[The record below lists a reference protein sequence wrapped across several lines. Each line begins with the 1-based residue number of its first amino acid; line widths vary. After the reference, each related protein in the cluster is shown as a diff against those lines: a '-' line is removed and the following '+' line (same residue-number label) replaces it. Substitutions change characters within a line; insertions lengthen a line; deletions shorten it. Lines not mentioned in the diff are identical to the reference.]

1 MKPRLLDV
9 LPLSPVQ
16 EGLLFHSMYD
26 QDGTD
31 VYTVQLAFDL
41 AGRLDADRLTAA
53 ARRVVNRHDSLRTA
67 FRQRRSGESV
77 QAVLSEVAVTVAEVD
92 LSELPEAERDAELR
106 RLAEQ
111 DRTRRFDLNR
121 PPLLRLTVAR
131 TAAERCRLLFTNHH
145 IVLDGWSTAI
155 LVGELFSC
163 YADPSAELPRPTPYR
178 DYLNWL
184 ARQDE
189 QAAVAAWREA
199 LAGVGEPTLVVPADP
214 ERVAVPPTKLV
225 VSMSEEETSALVASA
240 RRLGLTLNTV
250 VQGVWGALVAELT
263 GRQDV
268 VFGTTVSG
276 RPPELPGMESMVGL
290 FVNTVP
296 VRVRTRPDEPLS
308 ELLRRMQEEQVRLL
322 PHQHLGLRSIQN
334 LLGGGE
340 LFDTNMVLENYP
352 VDPDA
357 LQGTVGDD
365 LRVLGL
371 EGRDAAHYVLTFF
384 AAVVEGRMHLR
395 LDYRHDLVDAE
406 TAAGV
411 AARARR
417 LLEAFATEPDQPLGA
432 VEMLGAAERRRVLH
446 EWNDTA
452 NALPDRSLP
461 ELFEEQAARTP
472 DAVAVGFGD
481 RSVSYAELD
490 ALADVLAA
498 RLVAAGV
505 GPEEPVALLQ
515 DRSVELVVS
524 ILAVLK
530 AGGAY
535 VPLDDRY
542 PAERLAHI
550 LDETGAKLVL
560 VDAAHR
566 ETTPPGVR
574 ALAVDEPG
582 EAAAA
587 VGVGD
592 RPAPTPDRLA
602 YVMYTSGS
610 TGVPKGVGVTHRDV
624 AALARDRSF
633 GPGAHRRVLLHSP
646 QAFDASTYELWVP
659 LLSGGEV
666 VVAPPTEID
675 LPTLERL
682 VAERRVTALWL
693 TAGLFRLLADESPGA
708 LAGVAEVW
716 TGGDVV
722 PADSV
727 RRVMAHC
734 PGTTVVDG
742 YGPTETTTFAT
753 RHRVRPGA
761 EVPASMPIGAPLD
774 NMRVYVLD
782 PELRPVPV
790 GVAGELYV
798 AGAGVA
804 RGYLGRPEAT
814 SERFVA
820 CPFGPPGARMYRTG
834 DQVRWN
840 ASGELEYLGRVDDQ
854 VKIRGFRIEPGEIES
869 ALTDSPLVSQAA
881 VVVREDRPG
890 DKRLVAYLVP
900 AAERDE
906 STELEAVAEWSDLY
920 DKMYTEHA
928 ESGAFGEN
936 FGGWNSSYTERPIP
950 LADMR
955 EWRDDTVAQIR
966 ELRPRRVLELGVGSG
981 LLLAPLLPHVE
992 EYWGTDLSPVAID
1005 NLREALER
1013 HGEHSDRVTLRAQ
1026 PAHDFSGL
1034 PRGHFDT
1041 IVINS
1046 VVQYFPHA
1054 DYLTDVLRQAVDVL
1068 APGGAVYAGD
1078 IRDLRLLRAFQTGV
1092 RLARAEQDVA
1102 TAALRAAVD
1111 QGVRAENE
1119 LLLAPEYFASLPG
1132 VIDGVGAVDIRLKR
1146 ASYHNELSRYRYAAV
1161 LRREPLGAEALRA
1174 DEAPN
1179 VVWGRDVAEPAEV
1192 AARLAERPP
1201 LLRVT
1206 GVPNARL
1213 VGEVAA
1219 ARALA
1224 EGAEADAVRRALEE
1238 AGRGVEPDAL
1248 AALAEEH
1255 GYRAHLACSS
1265 PDALETFD
1273 VLLVDAALA
1282 DRPVT
1287 GTCPAP
1293 PGRPEPAR
1301 FANVPVTA
1309 RDLVGGARALLR
1321 DRLPEYMVPS
1331 AFVTLDA
1338 LPLTR
1343 NGKVD
1348 RRALPA
1354 PAAATTTA
1362 GAGRA
1367 PASSAEEALCRL
1379 FAEVLRLPS
1388 VGVDDSFFDV
1398 GGDSIA
1404 SIQLVSRARK
1414 EGLVFTPRDV
1424 FTRKTVAELAKL
1436 AEAAERGDGER
1447 TVAEAPDAGV
1457 GEVPLTPI
1465 VHWLR
1470 ELSGPVDGFSQSVLL
1485 TTPPGADAERVAAAL
1500 QTLLDH
1506 HDALRMRLTRAEGRW
1521 SLAVAP
1527 RGAVAAAPLLR
1538 RAPLD
1543 RLDEEAEAA
1552 RGRLDPD
1559 AGVMLQAV
1567 LFDAGPGPDSGPDSG
1582 PDFGRPG
1589 RLLLVLHHLVVDGV
1603 SWRILVP
1610 DLVEAWRAVSAG
1622 REPALEP
1629 VPTSLRRWAQRL
1641 TEHATERETELPFWE
1656 EILAAPDAPLTD
1668 VPLDP
1673 SRDVAATARS
1683 LSLTLPTR
1691 TTGALLT
1698 SVPAAYHAGVNDV
1711 LLTALALAVADWR
1724 RRSGRGD
1731 GPLLVDLEGHGREAV
1746 PAGTDLSRT
1755 VGWFTSMWPVRLDP
1769 GDGDLSAALDGG
1781 PEAGRALKRI
1791 KEQLRA
1797 VPDNGIGYGLLRH
1810 LNPATA
1816 DRLATLAAAA
1826 HPQIAFNYLGRLP
1839 SAPASPADEGALAE
1853 WSPAP
1858 ESGALGGGGDA
1869 DLPLGH
1875 ALQINALT
1883 EDRPDGPRLTAT
1895 MSWPSA
1901 LLPEADARDLLDTWE
1916 RALDALVR
1924 HGERPGAGGLTPS
1937 DLPLVSL
1944 EQPEI
1949 ERYEA
1954 RYPGLVDVLPLAPLQ
1969 EGLFFH
1975 AEWDGGGRD
1984 DYVVQT
1990 FFDLEGPLDT
2000 TALRSAGQALLERHA
2015 NLRTA
2020 FHRRLGGAVQLVL
2033 PTVELPWR
2041 EVDLRG
2047 PDVETR
2053 EADFRRAADVERE
2066 TPFDLGRPPLLRL
2079 LVARLGEH
2087 RHRVA
2092 LTNHHILLDGW
2103 SMPLLV
2109 SELFQLYAERTS
2121 GAAAPPRPTP
2131 YREFLSRVAER
2142 DEDAARRAWT
2152 EALRGLEGPT
2162 ILAPAEAAGRASVPE
2177 QVIVGISPELTAALT
2192 ERSRRLGLTLS
2203 TFLQGAWALL
2213 LAGLTGRRDVVFGGT
2228 VSGRPAEVP
2237 GIESMIGLFINTLP
2251 VRVSLD
2257 PSETL
2262 GELLARVQRRQTELL
2277 DHQHTGLTEL
2287 QHLTGYAPLFD
2298 TITVFENYPLD
2309 AEGMREPVPGLT
2321 LGGVDGR
2328 DATHY
2333 PLTLAGL
2340 PGEEIHLRLG
2350 YRPDVFTE
2358 AEVREYADRLTRVL
2372 RAVAEHPETPL
2383 ADLDLLAHGERELL
2397 LRGFNNTAY
2406 PLPTAGTTVHQAF
2419 AQQVLRTPGAVAVRC
2434 GGRDTDYRELNARAD
2449 ALAHRLLSAG
2459 VRPGDR
2465 VAVLQDRSAE
2475 LVVSLLAVLK
2485 AGAAYVPLDDRYP
2498 AERSQ
2503 RVVTQTESV
2512 VLLVDAAHAEVGF
2525 PHAARLLFVDEPAP
2539 ESDGAPVPV
2548 LPEVRADQ
2556 PAYVMYTSGSTGEPK
2571 GVAVTHADI
2580 VALAYDRAIAPIS
2593 RGRVLVHSPQ
2603 AFDAATFETW
2613 APLLSGGTAVVAPAG
2628 EPDLAALRDV
2638 LTEERVDTAFLTSG
2652 LFRLLVQE
2660 YPTALA
2666 GVREVLSGGDS
2677 VPAESV
2683 RRLLEHCPDTA
2694 FSHMYG
2700 PTETTV
2706 FATLHRVTSAGEIG
2720 RTLPIGRPLDNMRA
2734 YVLGA
2739 DLTPAPVGAPGELYL
2754 AGAGVSAGYVR
2765 RPGLTAERFVA
2776 DPYGE
2781 AGGRLYRTGDLVRW
2795 TTDGELVFV
2804 GRADDQVKVRG
2815 FRIEL
2820 GEIEAV
2826 LAAHPAVRQVTVVVR
2841 EDRPGDKRIVAYP
2854 VLDPGAAEEL
2864 PDLRAAAAKVLPS
2877 YMVPSAVVPL
2887 PELPVT
2893 AIGKVDLRALPA
2905 PETGGGRAPAG
2916 AVEETLCALFAEAVG
2931 LPSVGADAPFFEI
2944 GGNSLLAA
2952 GLMARVREAFDTEL
2966 SVRALFEAPT
2976 PAALAARLTGADG
2989 GDASLAVLFP
2999 LRSGGEQPPL
3009 FCVHPGA
3016 GVGWPYAGLLPEL
3029 PDRPVYAVQARG
3041 LTEPD
3046 ALPATIGELAA
3057 DYVEQIRKVQPV
3069 GPYHLLGWSF
3079 GGVAAHEIAVRLREA
3094 GERVELL
3101 AVMDAYPHPYAG
3113 EYEPAA
3119 DEESVLEMMLDFVG
3133 QDRSAAGEGPLD
3145 AARVVEVLRRG
3156 HSSMADL
3163 AERHVAAM
3171 SRVMVNNMR
3180 LAAEARPARWEGDML
3195 FFAATVERGGD
3206 LHVEDWFPYV
3216 AGAVDVRQVDC
3227 RHSEMTNPE
3236 PLAAIGRVLAERL
3249 GAGANEGERA

>member
-41 AGRLDADRLTAA
+41 AGRLDTDRLTAA
-53 ARRVVNRHDSLRTA
+53 ASRVVNRHDSLRTA

-92 LSELPEAERDAELR
+92 LSELPEAAREAELS
-106 RLAEQ
+106 RLAEE
-111 DRTRRFDLNR
+111 DRTRRFDLDR

-131 TAAERCRLLFTNHH
+131 TDAERCRLLLTHHH

-163 YADPSAELPRPTPYR
+163 YADASAELPRPTPYR
-178 DYLNWL
+178 DYLGWL

-199 LAGVGEPTLVVPADP
+199 LAGVSEPTLVVPADP

-225 VSMSEEETSALVASA
+225 VSMSEEETTALVASA

-250 VQGVWGALVAELT
+250 VQGVWGVLVGELT
-263 GRQDV
+263 GRSDV

-395 LDYRHDLVDAE
+395 LDYRHDLVDGE

-417 LLEAFATEPDQPLGA
+417 LLEAFGAEPDTPLGA
-432 VEMLGAAERRRVLH
+432 VEMLGAAERHRVLH
-446 EWNDTA
+446 EWNNTA

-490 ALADVLAA
+490 GLADALAS
-498 RLVAAGV
+498 RLVEAGV

-524 ILAVLK
+524 VLAVLK

-550 LDETGAKLVL
+550 LQETGAKLVL

-566 ETTPPGVR
+566 ETPLPGVR
-574 ALAVDEPG
+574 ALRVDEPG
-582 EAAAA
+582 DA
-587 VGVGD
+587 VPVVGAGD

-633 GPGAHRRVLLHSP
+633 TTGAHRRVLLHSP

-666 VVAPPTEID
+666 VVAPPAELDI
-675 LPTLERL
+675 PTLERL

-708 LAGVAEVW
+708 LAAVAEVW

-734 PGTTVVDG
+734 PETTVVDG

-753 RHRVRPGA
+753 RHRVRPGT

-774 NMRVYVLD
+774 NTRVYVLD

-790 GVAGELYV
+790 GVAGELFV

-804 RGYLGRPEAT
+804 RGYLGRPRAT

-928 ESGAFGEN
+928 ESGGFGEN

-1005 NLREALER
+1005 NLRDALER
-1013 HGEHSDRVTLRAQ
+1013 HGEHTDRVTLRAQ

-1041 IVINS
+1041 VVINS

-1054 DYLTDVLRQAVDVL
+1054 EYLTDVLRQAVDVL

-1092 RLARAEQDVA
+1092 RLARAGQDA
-1102 TAALRAAVD
+1102 DTAALRTAVD

-1132 VIDGVGAVDIRLKR
+1132 VVDGIGAVDVRLKS

-1161 LRREPLGAEALRA
+1161 LRREPLDAPPLRA
-1174 DEAPN
+1174 DEAPSAA
-1179 VVWGRDVAEPAEV
+1179 WGRDVAEPADV
-1192 AARLAERPP
+1192 AARLAGRPAT
-1201 LLRVT
+1201 LRVT

-1238 AGRGVEPDAL
+1238 APAGVEPDVFPAL
-1248 AALAEEH
+1248 AAEH
-1255 GYRAHLACSS
+1255 GYRACLSCSS
-1265 PDALETFD
+1265 PDALEAFD
-1273 VLLVDAALA
+1273 VLLVAEALA

-1293 PGRPEPAR
+1293 AGRPEPAR

-1309 RDLVGGARALLR
+1309 RDLVGGVRSLLC

-1331 AFVTLDA
+1331 AFVTLEA

-1354 PAAATTTA
+1354 PDVVTTA
-1362 GAGRA
+1362 GGRA
-1367 PASSAEEALCRL
+1367 PASPAEETLCRL

-1388 VGVDDSFFDV
+1388 VGVDDGFFDV

-1424 FTRKTVAELAKL
+1424 FTRKTVAELAKV
-1436 AEAAERGDGER
+1436 AEAAERGGGER
-1447 TVAEAPDAGV
+1447 PEAEAPDAGV

-1485 TTPPGADAERVAAAL
+1485 TTPPGAAAEQVAAAL
-1500 QTLLDH
+1500 QALLDH
-1506 HDALRMRLTRAEGRW
+1506 HDALRMRLTRGEGGW

-1527 RGAVAAAPLLR
+1527 RGAVPAAPLLR
-1538 RAPLD
+1538 CAALD
-1543 RLDEEAEAA
+1543 RLDEESEAA

-1559 AGVMLQAV
+1559 EGVMLQAV
-1567 LFDAGPGPDSGPDSG
+1567 LFDAGA
-1582 PDFGRPG
+1582 GRPG

-1603 SWRILVP
+1603 SWRVLVP
-1610 DLVEAWRAVSAG
+1610 DLAEAWRAVSAG
-1622 REPALEP
+1622 RAPALEP

-1641 TEHATERETELPFWE
+1641 TEHATERAAELPFWE
-1656 EILAAPDAPLTD
+1656 AVLYEADAPLTD

-1673 SRDVAATARS
+1673 SRDVASTARS
-1683 LSLTLPTR
+1683 LSLTLPPS

-1698 SVPAAYHAGVNDV
+1698 TVPAAYRAGINDV

-1746 PAGTDLSRT
+1746 LDGTDLSRT

-1769 GDGDLSAALDGG
+1769 GDGDPAAALDGG
-1781 PEAGRALKRI
+1781 PETGRALKRV

-1797 VPDNGIGYGLLRH
+1797 VPDNGIGYGLLRY

-1816 DRLATLAAAA
+1816 GRLAALADAA

-1839 SAPASPADEGALAE
+1839 SASSEPADGSALEE

-1883 EDRPDGPRLTAT
+1883 EDRADGPRLTAT
-1895 MSWPSA
+1895 LSWPAA
-1901 LLPEADARDLLDTWE
+1901 LLPESDVQDLLDTWR

-1924 HGERPGAGGLTPS
+1924 HTERPDAGGLTPG
-1937 DLPLVSL
+1937 DVPLVSL
-1944 EQPEI
+1944 GQAEI

-1954 RYPGLVDVLPLAPLQ
+1954 AYPGLVDVLPLAPLQ

-1975 AEWDGGGRD
+1975 AEWDGTGRD

-2000 TALRSAGQALLERHA
+2000 AALRAAGQALLERHA

-2020 FHRRLGGAVQLVL
+2020 FHQRPGGAVQLVL
-2033 PTVELPWR
+2033 PTAGLPWR

-2047 PDVETR
+2047 LDEAAR
-2053 EADFRRAADVERE
+2053 EAGFRRAVDVERE
-2066 TPFDLGRPPLLRL
+2066 TRFDLGRPPLLRL
-2079 LVARLGEH
+2079 LVARLGDN
-2087 RHRVA
+2087 RHRIA

-2109 SELFQLYAERTS
+2109 GELFQLYAERTR
-2121 GAAAPPRPTP
+2121 GTAAPPRPTP
-2131 YREFLSRVAER
+2131 YREFLSWVAGR

-2152 EALRGLEGPT
+2152 EALRGLDGPT
-2162 ILAPAEAAGRASVPE
+2162 VLAPAEAANRTSVPE
-2177 QVIVGISPELTAALT
+2177 QVIVGISPELTRQLT
-2192 ERSRRLGLTLS
+2192 ERSRQLGLTLS

-2251 VRVSLD
+2251 VRVALD

-2287 QHLTGYAPLFD
+2287 QRLTGYAPLFD

-2309 AEGMREPVPGLT
+2309 AEGMREPAPGLT

-2358 AEVREYADRLTRVL
+2358 AEVREYAARLVRVL
-2372 RAVAEHPETPL
+2372 RAAAERPETPL
-2383 ADLDLLAHGERELL
+2383 AELDLLADGERERL

-2406 PLPTAGTTVHQAF
+2406 ELPSSGTAVHQAF
-2419 AQQVLRTPGAVAVRC
+2419 AQQVLRTPEAVAVRC
-2434 GGRDTDYRELNARAD
+2434 GGRDTGYRELNNLAD
-2449 ALAHRLLSAG
+2449 ALACRLLAAG

-2465 VAVLQDRSAE
+2465 VAVLQDRSVE
-2475 LVVSLLAVLK
+2475 LVASLLAVLK
-2485 AGAAYVPLDDRYP
+2485 TGAAYVPLDDRFP
-2498 AERSQ
+2498 AERSR
-2503 RVVTQTESV
+2503 RVVADTGAV
-2512 VLLVDAAHAEVGF
+2512 VLLTDAAHAEVGF
-2525 PHAARLLFVDEPAP
+2525 PHDARVLRVDQSDPAV
-2539 ESDGAPVPV
+2539 DGAAPA
-2548 LPEVRADQ
+2548 LPGVRADQ

-2571 GVAVTHADI
+2571 GVEVTHADI

-2628 EPDLAALRDV
+2628 ELDLAALRDV

-2683 RRLLEHCPDTA
+2683 RRLLEHCPGTA
-2694 FSHMYG
+2694 FSHAYG

-2706 FATLHRVTSAGEIG
+2706 FATLHRVTSAGDIG

-2739 DLTPAPVGAPGELYL
+2739 DLAPAPVGAPGELYL
-2754 AGAGVSAGYVR
+2754 AGAGVSHGYVR
-2765 RPGLTAERFVA
+2765 RPGPTAERFVA
-2776 DPYGE
+2776 DPYGA

-2841 EDRPGDKRIVAYP
+2841 EDRAGDKRIVAYP
-2854 VLDPGAAEEL
+2854 VLEPEASPGEL
-2864 PDLRAAAAKVLPS
+2864 PDLRAEAARVLPS

-2887 PELPVT
+2887 AELPVT

-2905 PETGGGRAPAG
+2905 PESGGGRAPAG
-2916 AVEETLCALFAEAVG
+2916 AVEEALCALFAEAVG
-2931 LPSVGADAPFFEI
+2931 LPSVGADAGFFEI

-2952 GLMARVREAFDTEL
+2952 GLMARIREAFDTDL

-2989 GDASLAVLFP
+2989 GDASLAVIFP
-2999 LRSGGEQPPL
+2999 LRSGGGLPPL

-3046 ALPATIGELAA
+3046 ALPATLGELAA
-3057 DYVEQIRKVQPV
+3057 DYVEQIRKVQPA

-3101 AVMDAYPHPYAG
+3101 AMMDAYPHPYAG

-3145 AARVVEVLRRG
+3145 AAKVVEVLRRG

-3180 LAAEARPARWEGDML
+3180 LAAEARPARWEGDVL
-3195 FFAATVERGGD
+3195 FFAATADRGGD

-3236 PLAAIGRVLAERL
+3236 PLAAIGRLLAERL
-3249 GAGANEGERA
+3249 GAGANEGEPS